1 MQVPEQLRYSEEHEW
16 VLVAD
21 GVATIGITDHAQE
34 ELGDIVFVELPA
46 VGTVLAKG
54 ATLGVVESVKAVS
67 DVYAPVGGNVVAVND
82 RLAANPEVIN
92 EACYGEG
99 WMVKVEIGDAAE
111 IDSLMSAT
119 EYREFVAQEKAKP

>member
-1 MQVPEQLRYSEEHEW
+1 MQVPETLRYSEEHEW

-46 VGTVLAKG
+46 LGTVLAKA

-67 DVYAPVGGNVVAVND
+67 DVYAPIGGTVLTVND
-82 RLAANPEVIN
+82 RLTAEPEIIN
-92 EACYGEG
+92 EDPYGEG
-99 WMVKVEIGDAAE
+99 WMVTVELADAGE
-111 IDSLMSAT
+111 VDGLMTAAQ
-119 EYREFVAQEKAKP
+119 YREFVAQEKA